1 MNKIKTNNNKKKLRT
16 TFDIKIKLNQI
27 LSDQIEKQIKKIFKK
42 IYNNQNIEDQ
52 IWYNQQIT

>member
-52 IWYNQQIT
+52 I

>member
-27 LSDQIEKQIKKIFKK
+27 LSDQIEKKIKKIFKK